1 MGVADGLCCRG
12 EEATAM
18 TSVPLRPTAL
28 EIDLD
33 AAAHNIRAVRELV
46 RTERKIFA
54 VVKADG
60 YGYGAAEMGAV
71 FVRHG
76 ADWLAVADPVEGIRL
91 RERGIAAPI
100 LVYPS
105 SLPDAAGETL
115 AHGLVPTLVDLES
128 ARACSAAATGPCEV
142 FVKIDVGLERLGV
155 PAEQAVKSI
164 LAMLELRHL
173 RLGGLCAHP
182 HAEVGSDPAY
192 ADWQLGRFTAVVD
205 ELEARGVR
213 VPVRL
218 FAASPFV
225 LRFPHTYLNA
235 VDPGRMLYG
244 ITFPGETPPVPLRP
258 ALHALTTRVIALKEL
273 SPRERFAELAPF
285 PVTAPL
291 RLGVVPMGSADG
303 LRWLHAGRVLVRGRA
318 VPLIGSPSLEHTRI
332 DLTSVPDAAVG
343 DAVVIIGRQG
353 DLEISPA
360 EVAARHGLGLHH
372 VATTVG
378 PRVAR
383 VYLSGGA
390 PGAAARSPR
399 G

>member
-1 MGVADGLCCRG
+1 M
-12 EEATAM
+12 TA
-18 TSVPLRPTAL
+18 PLRPTTF

-33 AAAHNIRAVRELV
+33 AAAENVRAVRRLV
-46 RTERKIFA
+46 GPARKIFA

-60 YGYGAAEMGAV
+60 YGFGAAEMGAV
-71 FVRHG
+71 FAANG
-76 ADWLAVADPVEGIRL
+76 ADYLAVADLAEGVRL
-91 RERGIAAPI
+91 RQRGITAPV
-100 LVYPS
+100 LVYPN
-105 SLPDAAGETL
+105 SLPAAAADTL
-115 AHGLVPTLVDLES
+115 ASGLIPTLVDLES
-128 ARACSAAATGPCEV
+128 ARAYSQAAPGPCEV
-142 FVKIDVGLERLGV
+142 FVKVDVGLERLGV
-155 PAEQAVKSI
+155 PAEQAVKTI
-164 LAMLELRHL
+164 LAMLELPRL
-173 RLGGLCAHP
+173 SLGGLCAHP
-182 HAEVGSDPAY
+182 HAEVGGDPAY
-192 ADWQLGRFTAVVD
+192 ADWQFGRFTAVVD

-218 FAASPFV
+218 LAASPFL

-244 ITFPGETPPVPLRP
+244 ITFPGETPPVPLRSTFR
-258 ALHALTTRVIALKEL
+258 ALATRVIALKEL
-273 SPRERFAELAPF
+273 APRERFAEAAPF

-303 LRWLHAGRVLVRGRA
+303 LRWLHADRVLVRGRA
-318 VPLIGSPSLEHTRI
+318 VPIIGSPSLEHTRI

-343 DAVVIIGRQG
+343 DEVVIIGRQG
-353 DLEISPA
+353 DLEITQA

-383 VYLSGGA
+383 VYLSN
-390 PGAAARSPR
+390 AASR

>member
-1 MGVADGLCCRG
+1 MSTG
-12 EEATAM
+12 
-18 TSVPLRPTAL
+18 PLRPTTL

-33 AAAHNIRAVRELV
+33 AVAENLRAVRGLV
-46 RTERKIFA
+46 GLERKIFA

-71 FVRHG
+71 FARNG
-76 ADWLAVADPVEGIRL
+76 ADYLAVADVTEGIRL
-91 RERGIAAPI
+91 RQRGIATPI
-100 LVYPS
+100 LVYPN
-105 SLPDAAGETL
+105 SLPSAAAETL
-115 AHGLVPTLVDLES
+115 GHGLIPTLVDLDA
-128 ARACSAAATGPCEV
+128 ARAYSEAATGPREV

-155 PAEQAVKSI
+155 PAEQAVKLI
-164 LAMLELRHL
+164 VAMLELRHL

-182 HAEVGSDPAY
+182 HAEVGGDPAY
-192 ADWQLGRFTAVVD
+192 ADWQLGRFTGVVD

-218 FAASPFV
+218 LAASPFV

-258 ALHALTTRVIALKEL
+258 ALRALTTRVIALKEL
-273 SPRERFAELAPF
+273 APRERFAELAPF

-291 RLGVVPMGSADG
+291 RLGVIPMGSADG

-343 DAVVIIGRQG
+343 DEVVIIGRQG
-353 DLEISPA
+353 DLEITPA
-360 EVAARHGLGLHH
+360 EVASRHGMGLHH

-383 VYLSGGA
+383 VYFSDGTSGAGA
-390 PGAAARSPR
+390 PLKG
-399 G
+399 